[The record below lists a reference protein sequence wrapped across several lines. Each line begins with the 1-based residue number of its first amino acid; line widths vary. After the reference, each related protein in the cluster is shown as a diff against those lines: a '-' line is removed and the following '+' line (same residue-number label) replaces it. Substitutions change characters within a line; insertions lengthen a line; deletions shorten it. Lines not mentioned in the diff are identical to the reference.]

1 MNQAVKVKSTPVITL
16 ISKNCQ
22 ELLTNQA
29 SLPSMP
35 DVAARIHSAM
45 ASPNWSVGTIAT
57 IIKGDPGTTTYL
69 LQMANSA
76 MYAGVTP
83 IREVERAISRIGMDS
98 TRNLVMAHALR
109 SMFMTRSKMLAA
121 LMRQTWKMSARLAA
135 LSAVLARQCS
145 RMSPERALLAG
156 LLQDI
161 GVLPI
166 LNVLN
171 RYQDQITDEAQVA
184 GAVDRY
190 APQVGQVLLKH
201 WDFEADMVDVAR
213 SRGDWLRDPRP
224 DPELADLVLL
234 ARLHDNIVEGKA
246 SSLPRIDEVPAFAKF
261 PLGGLL
267 PDSSLE
273 LLHEEQASVNDVMR
287 ALGANQ

>member
-1 MNQAVKVKSTPVITL
+1 
-16 ISKNCQ
+16 
-22 ELLTNQA
+22 
-29 SLPSMP
+29 MP
-35 DVAARIHSAM
+35 DVAARIHDAM
-45 ASPNWSVGTIAT
+45 ASPNWSINTIAA

-76 MYAGVTP
+76 LYAGVSP
-83 IREVERAISRIGMDS
+83 IRDVERAISRVGMDS
-98 TRNLVMAHALR
+98 TRSLIMAHALR
-109 SMFMTRSKMLAA
+109 SMFVTRSMILAA
-121 LMRQTWKMSARLAA
+121 LMRQTWKTSARLAA
-135 LSAVLARQCS
+135 LSAVLAGKCP

-171 RYQDQITDEAQVA
+171 RYQDQLTDKAQVM

-201 WDFEADMVDVAR
+201 WGFESDMVEVAR

-224 DPELADLVLL
+224 APELADLVLL

-246 SSLPRIDEVPAFAKF
+246 NGLPRIDEVPAFAKF
-261 PLGGLL
+261 PLGGML

-273 LLHEEQASVNDVMR
+273 LLHEERASVNDVMR
-287 ALGANQ
+287 ALGADQ

>member
-1 MNQAVKVKSTPVITL
+1 
-16 ISKNCQ
+16 
-22 ELLTNQA
+22 
-29 SLPSMP
+29 MP
-35 DVAARIHSAM
+35 DVAARIHGAM
-45 ASPNWSVGTIAT
+45 SSPNWSVNTIAE

-83 IREVERAISRIGMDS
+83 IREVERAITRIGMDN
-98 TRNLVMAHALR
+98 TRNLIMAHALR
-109 SMFMTRSKMLAA
+109 SMFVTRSKMLAG
-121 LMRQTWKMSARLAA
+121 LMRQTWKTSARLAA

-171 RYQDQITDEAQVA
+171 RYQDQLTDEAQVS

-201 WDFEADMVDVAR
+201 WDFESEMVEVAR
-213 SRGDWLRDPRP
+213 SRLDWLRDPRP
-224 DPELADLVLL
+224 DPELADLVLI
-234 ARLHDNIVEGKA
+234 ARLHDNIIEGKA
-246 SSLPRIDEVPAFAKF
+246 NGLPRIDEVPAFAKF
-261 PLGGLL
+261 PLGGVL

-273 LLHEEQASVNDVMR
+273 LLHAEQASVNDVMR
-287 ALGANQ
+287 ALGADQ

>member
-1 MNQAVKVKSTPVITL
+1 
-16 ISKNCQ
+16 
-22 ELLTNQA
+22 
-29 SLPSMP
+29 MP
-35 DVAARIHSAM
+35 DVAARIHGAM
-45 ASPNWSVGTIAT
+45 ASPNWSINTIAT

-83 IREVERAISRIGMDS
+83 VREVERAISRIGMDS
-98 TRNLVMAHALR
+98 TRNLIMAHALR
-109 SMFMTRSKMLAA
+109 SMFRTRSKILAT
-121 LMRQTWKMSARLAA
+121 LMQRTWKTSARLAA
-135 LSAVLARQCS
+135 LSAVLARQCP

-171 RYQDQITDEAQVA
+171 RYQDQLTDEAQVL

-190 APQVGQVLLKH
+190 APQVGQVLLKQ
-201 WDFEADMVDVAR
+201 WDFESDMVEVPR

-224 DPELADLVLL
+224 DPDLADLVLL

-246 SSLPRIDEVPAFAKF
+246 HGLPRIDEVPAFAKF
-261 PLGGLL
+261 PLGGML

-273 LLHEEQASVNDVMR
+273 LLHEERSSVDDIMR
-287 ALGANQ
+287 ALGADK